1 MILSV
6 YQIHLLIDVS
16 KSLIKKGGIK
26 METTIDL
33 SEKEYEELKRLAE
46 LSNME
51 IAEYIK
57 LKLFGSSDNKEKLV
71 AQTLEKIDELSART
85 KFNIRQLFG
94 TEWNKL
100 ARGTRLSLGK
110 RIMSKSQE
118 NNAIF
123 KPTEKDSQH
132 TQWYVKI

>member
-6 YQIHLLIDVS
+6 YQINLLIDVS
-16 KSLIKKGGIK
+16 ELLIKKGDIK

-33 SEKEYEELKRLAE
+33 SEKEYEELTRLAE

-51 IAEYIK
+51 IPEYIK

-71 AQTLEKIDELSART
+71 AKTLKKIDQLSSGT

-110 RIMSKSQE
+110 RIIAKSQD
-118 NNAIF
+118 NNSKF
-123 KPTEKDSQH
+123 KPTEKDSQN
-132 TQWYVKI
+132 TQWYIKK